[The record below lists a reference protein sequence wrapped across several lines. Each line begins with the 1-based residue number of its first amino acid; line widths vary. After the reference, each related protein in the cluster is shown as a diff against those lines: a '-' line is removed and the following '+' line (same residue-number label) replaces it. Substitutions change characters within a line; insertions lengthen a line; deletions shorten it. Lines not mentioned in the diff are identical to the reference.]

1 MSKIGIYFVHNV
13 GHAEKQSGV
22 NYLSGKIR
30 SILYATRLATKPEIL
45 SREDML
51 QTDISMDNND
61 IWLSIDGTNYEYADI
76 HIIGARIDVKKQNTI
91 VATPLVNR
99 AGKVKERIQEND
111 YEVTISGNLYTD
123 ESDKFPYKLLLQLNT
138 ILTSANSIYVAS
150 AFLDIFEIAK
160 LAFKEADFNQ
170 STLKFFNVMPF
181 TLKFDSDRDYNFLV
195 DEN

>member
-13 GHAEKQSGV
+13 GHAKKQSGV

-30 SILYATRLATKPEIL
+30 SILYATRLATKPAIL

-61 IWLSIDGTNYEYADI
+61 IWLSIDGANYEYADI
-76 HIIGARIDVKKQNTI
+76 HIIGARIDVKKKNTI

-99 AGKVKERIQEND
+99 AGKVKERIQQDD
-111 YEVTISGNLYTD
+111 YTVKISGNLYTNQ
-123 ESDKFPYKLLLQLNT
+123 SDKFPYELLKQLNT

-150 AFLDIFEIAK
+150 AFLDIFGIAR
-160 LAFKEADFNQ
+160 LALKEADFNQ
-170 STLKFFNVMPF
+170 SILKHFNVMPF
-181 TLKFDSDRDYNFLV
+181 TLNFDSDMDYNFLI